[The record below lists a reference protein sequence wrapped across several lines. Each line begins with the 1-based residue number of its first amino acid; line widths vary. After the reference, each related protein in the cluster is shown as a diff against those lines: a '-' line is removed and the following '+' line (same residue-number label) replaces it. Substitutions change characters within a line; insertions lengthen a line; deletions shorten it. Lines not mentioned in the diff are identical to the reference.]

1 MCVRKSSLYA
11 SLLLPSIPIELPP
24 SPCAE
29 KVYAFSD
36 CYIRMRFS
44 GISNDY
50 NGFTTSENAR
60 IVKLLNQFY
69 FFTVANINK

>member
-1 MCVRKSSLYA
+1 
-11 SLLLPSIPIELPP
+11 
-24 SPCAE
+24 
-29 KVYAFSD
+29 
-36 CYIRMRFS
+36 MRFS

-69 FFTVANINK
+69 FFTVVNINKGKGLFFV